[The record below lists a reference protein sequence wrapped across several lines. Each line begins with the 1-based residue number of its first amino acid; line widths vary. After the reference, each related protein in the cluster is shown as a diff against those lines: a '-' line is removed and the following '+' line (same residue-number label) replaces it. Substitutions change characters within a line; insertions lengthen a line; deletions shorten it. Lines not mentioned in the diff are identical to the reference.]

1 MKKIIYGVLLLLVLA
16 LAACAGEST
25 SNEDAK
31 PEETKSTDSSKSAE
45 KETEKPTEKSVIM
58 KIGSTDKEH
67 VAMGKAMY
75 KFKEIVEAETNGSIT
90 VEVFPDSQ
98 LGGERDI
105 IEGVQLGT
113 IQGGPIGAAVMSNFS
128 PRFNLWSLPFTF
140 PTREDSHRILD
151 GPLGQEVLADLDDI
165 GMIGLNF
172 WESGIRN
179 LTNNDGEIKSPDD
192 LANLKIRTLEN
203 QIQLDVWTELGAI
216 PTPIAFPELFT
227 SLQQGIVDGQENP
240 FSVIAEANMYEV
252 QKYVTETQHLIGV
265 NPFIVN
271 KKWFEDLTE
280 DQQAAIRKATDE
292 AQAFQREEKAIEDAK
307 YKDLLIEKGM
317 TITTLSPEERQV
329 WADKII
335 PVYDK
340 HKKEI
345 GEDLVNRL
353 LEEAKK

>member
-1 MKKIIYGVLLLLVLA
+1 MKKVMYGALLLLILVLG
-16 LAACAGEST
+16 ACGGESA
-25 SNEDAK
+25 SDEGEK
-31 PEETKSTDSSKSAE
+31 VEVSGET
-45 KETEKPTEKSVIM
+45 TEKAPEKTTDKAVVM
-58 KIGSTDKEH
+58 KIGSTDKAD

-75 KFKEIVEAETNGSIT
+75 KFKEIVEAETDGSIT

-128 PRFNLWSLPFTF
+128 PKFNLLSLPFIF

-151 GPLGQEVLADLDDI
+151 GPIGKEVLATLDDI
-165 GMIGLNF
+165 GMVGLNF

-179 LTNNDGEIKSPDD
+179 LTNNNAVIKSPDD

-216 PTPIAFPELFT
+216 PTPIPFPELFT

-240 FSVIAEANMYEV
+240 FSVVSQANMYEV
-252 QKYVTETQHLIGV
+252 QKYLTETEHLIGV

-271 KKWFEDLTE
+271 KKWFEELSE
-280 DQQAAIRKATDE
+280 DQQAAITKGADD

-307 YKDLLIEKGM
+307 YKEILIEKGM
-317 TITTLSPEERQV
+317 EITTLTPEERKV
-329 WADKII
+329 WADKIV

-340 HKKEI
+340 HKAEI
-345 GEDLVNRL
+345 GEDLVNKL
-353 LEEAKK
+353 LEEVKN